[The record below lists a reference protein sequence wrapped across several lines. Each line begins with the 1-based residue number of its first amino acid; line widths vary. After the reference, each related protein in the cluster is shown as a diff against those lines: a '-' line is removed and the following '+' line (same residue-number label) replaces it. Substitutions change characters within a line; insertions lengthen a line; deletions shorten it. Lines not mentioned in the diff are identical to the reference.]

1 MHMKKG
7 PIAGIVL
14 AAGEA
19 KRFGGCK
26 QLAKL
31 QGRPLV
37 QWVLDAALASD
48 LDEVVLV
55 LGSRHRQVLETLG
68 LGAAHP
74 RLRVVVNP
82 EFAFGQSTSLR
93 AGLKEIGTACSAVMF
108 LLADQPFVTPVV
120 INLLLERY
128 RRSDRL
134 ITLPVYRERRGNPCI
149 LARAFYADIRRIT
162 GDKGAREIIA
172 NHPAEVLEVEIP
184 DPAVL
189 MDVDLPAD
197 LDRLNRDPKWTK

>member
-19 KRFGGCK
+19 RRFGSCK

-55 LGSRHRQVLETLG
+55 LGSGHRQVLETLG

-82 EFAFGQSTSLR
+82 EFASGQSTSLR
-93 AGLKEIGTACSAVMF
+93 AGLKVIGDACSAVMF

-128 RRSDRL
+128 RHSDRL

-149 LARAFYADIRRIT
+149 LARAFYGDIRRIT

-189 MDVDLPAD
+189 MDVDLPED
-197 LDRLNRDPKWTK
+197 LDRLNRDPKWTR